1 VKRVTLEIM
10 GSLDRASRLRRK
22 RLLPLAS
29 GIVVI
34 AVAVG
39 IFAAPQTAFA
49 VHIPSLAEVQAAKG
63 HAAETKT
70 QVAQITASLASLQ
83 KTASAKSL
91 AAVQAD
97 AANTTA
103 QSKLA
108 SATSTANALSTQ
120 LAAEKKKALIAHQEA
135 GQLAANLSR
144 VGNSTSLE
152 GSIFDGKDAGSTLY
166 KLGALSQLTAQ
177 WQTVLNEA
185 TVASKSVSSLSAQAN
200 VAQQERDKLATQ
212 AATTLASAQA
222 AQQQADDAVSSASSQ
237 QQTLYAR
244 LAVLNSTTASL
255 EKTYSQHQAALA
267 SYRAELVAKHNAE
280 IAQYAKDHPAPVV
293 QPVQASSP
301 TPTGSGV
308 VDDTAGAHAYA
319 QSVLGNYGW
328 SSDQYQCLVNLWNQ
342 ESGWRTS
349 ALNVSSGAYGIPQA
363 LPADKMAT
371 AGLDWQTSY
380 VTQINWG
387 LGYIKASYGSPCGA
401 WAHEVA
407 HNWY

>member
-1 VKRVTLEIM
+1 M
-10 GSLDRASRLRRK
+10 
-22 RLLPLAS
+22 
-29 GIVVI
+29 IV
-34 AVAVG
+34 VAVG
-39 IFAAPQTAFA
+39 LGVLSAPESAFA
-49 VHIPSLAEVQAAKG
+49 VRIPSLAEVQAAKG

-70 QVAQITASLASLQ
+70 QVAEITASLASLQ

-91 AAVQAD
+91 ASIQAN

-108 SATSTANALSTQ
+108 SATSTANTLSIQ
-120 LAAEKKKALIAHQEA
+120 LTAEKKKAAIAHQEA

-185 TVASKSVSSLSAQAN
+185 TVTSKAVSSLSAQAD
-200 VAQQERDKLATQ
+200 VAQQERNNLATQ
-212 AATTLASAQA
+212 AATALASAQA
-222 AQQQADDAVSSASSQ
+222 AQQQANDAVSTASAEQS
-237 QQTLYAR
+237 TLYSR
-244 LAVLNSTTASL
+244 LAVLNSTTAAL
-255 EKTYSQHQAALA
+255 EKTYNQHQAALA
-267 SYRAELVAKHNAE
+267 SYRQELIDKHDAKVLAYQK
-280 IAQYAKDHPAPVV
+280 AHPVTVV
-293 QPVQASSP
+293 TSVGSTST
-301 TPTGSGV
+301 TPTGTGV

-319 QSVLGNYGW
+319 QSVLGSYGW
-328 SSDQYQCLVNLWNQ
+328 DSSQYQCLVNLWNQ

-387 LGYIKASYGSPCGA
+387 LGYIRSSYGSPCGA

-407 HNWY
+407 NNWY